1 LEHYYDLWC
10 EAEQDRLARQA
21 LAGRPKNHPV
31 TFTGKLWCQGLNW
44 LGSRL
49 SAWGKQLQE
58 QYGTAVAGTTFVK
71 RQSEGAAN
79 GNLE

>member
-1 LEHYYDLWC
+1 MSLWMENLNELKHYHDLLH

-21 LAGRPKNHPV
+21 LAGRPKSQDA
-31 TFTGKLWCQGLNW
+31 WCKALGW

-58 QYGTAVAGTTFVK
+58 HYGTAVANTPLVQ
-71 RQSEGAAN
+71 RHSD
-79 GNLE
+79 